1 MNIIFN
7 YTDIKNCTAK
17 CKLCER
23 VIKTSGN
30 SINLTSHLKNK
41 NSDVF
46 AKCAQKKLATNIEK
60 VPTISES
67 FKSTEAFKED
77 GYKSKEIADAIV
89 YMICKDNIPVRCV
102 EEEGFRGMLNKC
114 VPHFKIPCRT
124 KITTMIE
131 DKYRQCVETVNAMLS
146 AVPDVA
152 FTCDAVTVPN
162 SSRSFLTVTAHFVYK
177 ESLNTIRL
185 NSTRMDQM
193 LRNKKIMTIL

>member
-1 MNIIFN
+1 M
-7 YTDIKNCTAK
+7 
-17 CKLCER
+17 
-23 VIKTSGN
+23 
-30 SINLTSHLKNK
+30 
-41 NSDVF
+41 
-46 AKCAQKKLATNIEK
+46 KLATNIEK

-185 NSTRMDQM
+185 NSTRMDQSHTSEYICT
-193 LRNKKIMTIL
+193 LLEEACAEFRIDRVEWTTLTTDSASNRAPRNFFWGLESMKLPRTLH